1 MFHSAPKL
9 NRKCNGKFVLARF
22 LILNIT
28 AGFILNF
35 FFAYILF
42 LWKAI
47 SRIFSLILEHCIM
60 FSFFIYGNDHLDR
73 YTCRISR
80 QERTLSCLKKRI
92 ILSSRKTRLELTK
105 LWKTFGSFLS
115 ATRFPSLG
123 SVTDQTTP
131 NAPYPMG
138 RSGV

>member
-1 MFHSAPKL
+1 MA
-9 NRKCNGKFVLARF
+9 F
-22 LILNIT
+22 LHI
-28 AGFILNF
+28 
-35 FFAYILF
+35 
-42 LWKAI
+42 W
-47 SRIFSLILEHCIM
+47 H
-60 FSFFIYGNDHLDR
+60 NDLDR

-138 RSGV
+138 RSGVYSLDPVPGIYINK

>member
-9 NRKCNGKFVLARF
+9 NRKCNLQICIGQVFDN
-22 LILNIT
+22 LII

-35 FFAYILF
+35 FFAH
-42 LWKAI
+42 
-47 SRIFSLILEHCIM
+47 IFFVKSDFTNFFTDFRALS
-60 FSFFIYGNDHLDR
+60 SFFIYGNDHLDR

-131 NAPYPMG
+131 NAPYPIG